1 MRVSE
6 TKVHYSHLANKYK
19 LLKIYWS
26 VLYKYVLN
34 IQIIE
39 LKGKMFW
46 HDRASFVQTKVWDCL
61 PVQDDPKSPTHPFC
75 SFSLRLAGD
84 VKAEI
89 VLSIK
94 CKFPYFSDAQS
105 GSLTRR
111 SVPHY
116 LRLRRS
122 WQPIHWLIAAPRHV
136 PLNER
141 RWNRHQVQY
150 WAETQKN
157 ALLDQIYLQFTK
169 QETRIKTEKIEE
181 QKTVLDAKWYKRI
194 SVLSIRW
201 SI

>member
-1 MRVSE
+1 M
-6 TKVHYSHLANKYK
+6 YSTPKWLNLRAN
-19 LLKIYWS
+19 
-26 VLYKYVLN
+26 VLHN
-34 IQIIE
+34 
-39 LKGKMFW
+39 
-46 HDRASFVQTKVWDCL
+46 RASFVQTKVWDCL
-61 PVQDDPKSPTHPFC
+61 PVRDDPNSPFC

-84 VKAEI
+84 VKAEF

-122 WQPIHWLIAAPRHV
+122 WQPIHWLIAALRHV
-136 PLNER
+136 PLNEG
-141 RWNRHQVQY
+141 RWDKHQVQY
-150 WAETQKN
+150 WTETQKN

-169 QETRIKTEKIEE
+169 QETRIKNRK
-181 QKTVLDAKWYKRI
+181 KSRNKNSLNAKWYKRF
-194 SVLSIRW
+194 SVLSIRC